1 MPMQLVLLS
10 TTLPPTIIPKLMDFY
25 HLLSNTT
32 IIQQLANRPELIYI
46 LKKKMSSTS
55 LLAQTVQILN
65 KERL

>member
-32 IIQQLANRPELIYI
+32 IIRQLANRPELIYI
-46 LKKKMSSTS
+46 LKKK
-55 LLAQTVQILN
+55 
-65 KERL
+65 

>member
-10 TTLPPTIIPKLMDFY
+10 TTLPPTIIPELMDFY

-32 IIQQLANRPELIYI
+32 IIRQLANRPELIYI
-46 LKKKMSSTS
+46 LKKMSSTS

-65 KERL
+65 KKRL